1 MKRKFGMSLLAIATL
16 ALVAG
21 CGSKAKEEKEEK
33 AGAAKTEQVLRVVET
48 SELPTMDISQAT
60 DVVSFSA
67 ISQVMEGLYE
77 FADDSSSQPAL
88 AKEVVQPTN
97 DGKTYTI
104 ELQKGGKWSNGDDVT
119 AHDFVY
125 SWQRT
130 VDPTTGSEYAYL
142 FDGFVNYNE
151 VTKGEKEPS
160 ELGVK
165 ALDDYTLEINLE
177 YPIPYLSSILAKP
190 TFYPQNQKFVE
201 EKGKDYGT
209 NSDSV
214 IYNGAFQLEEW
225 DGTGLTWKYV
235 KNDTFRKADE
245 VKLEEVN
252 VQVIKENGTSLN
264 LYNSDEVD
272 IIQVKGEFAQQ
283 EAGNED
289 LVIREYPSSF
299 YLQYNFKNEVFANK
313 NVRRAISH
321 VIDSKQIVDNILADG
336 SKAINGYVP
345 TGIVNPETGEDF
357 AKESGNLT
365 KTDTAKAKELW
376 AKAKEELKVDSA
388 EVTLLASD
396 TDSAKKLA
404 EYVQGVLTSELE
416 GLKVNI
422 SNVPFN
428 NRLDSMSKGTFDVVL
443 AGWAAT
449 YADPYDFLQ
458 LVNSGTPQ
466 NYGNWEND
474 EYVKLL
480 KDASSTFVN
489 DNEKRWNLLLDAHKL
504 VIEEAPVTPLY
515 QGSESYLVK
524 PIVKDLVYRALGS
537 PYYKNVSIGD

>member
-1 MKRKFGMSLLAIATL
+1 MKSKLGISLLAVALLGLAT
-16 ALVAG
+16 G
-21 CGSKAKEEKEEK
+21 CGKQKQTKIVDKEKK
-33 AGAAKTEQVLRVVET
+33 TTEQVLRVVET
-48 SELPTMDISQAT
+48 AELPTMDISQAT

-104 ELQKGGKWSNGDDVT
+104 ELQEGGKWSNGDEVT

-142 FDGFVNYNE
+142 FDGFVNYNQ
-151 VTKGEKEPS
+151 VAKGEKEPS

-214 IYNGAFQLEEW
+214 IYNGAFQLAEW
-225 DGTGLTWKYV
+225 DGTGLTWKYQ
-235 KNDTFRKADE
+235 KNETFRKADE
-245 VKLEEVN
+245 VKLAEVN

-272 IIQVKGEFAQQ
+272 VIQVKGEFAQQ

-299 YLQYNFKNEVFANK
+299 YLQYNFENDIFANK
-313 NVRRAISH
+313 NVRKAISY
-321 VIDSKQIVDNILADG
+321 VVDSKQIADNILADG
-336 SKAINGYVP
+336 SKAINGFVP

-357 AKESGNLT
+357 AKESGKLT
-365 KTDTAKAKELW
+365 STDTAKAKELW
-376 AKAKEELKVDSA
+376 AKAKEELKKDSI

-404 EYVQGVLTSELE
+404 EYVQGVLTSELD

-458 LVNSGTPQ
+458 LVNFGTPQ
-466 NYGNWEND
+466 NYGKWEND
-474 EYVKLL
+474 DYVKLL
-480 KDASSTFVN
+480 KEASSTFVN

-524 PIVKDLVYRALGS
+524 PKVKNLVYRALGS
-537 PYYKNVSIGD
+537 PYYKNVSLSE